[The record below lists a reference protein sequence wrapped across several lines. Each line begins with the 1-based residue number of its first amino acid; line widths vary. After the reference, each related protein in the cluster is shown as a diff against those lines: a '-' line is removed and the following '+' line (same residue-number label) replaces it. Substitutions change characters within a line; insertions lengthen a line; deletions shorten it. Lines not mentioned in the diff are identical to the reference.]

1 MFVCLSVSK
10 ITQKTR
16 MDLDEI
22 VHVDSYRDMDELVN
36 FKPDLD
42 HSPDAGTGKSEI
54 ESRSNRHL
62 TQSRLQVMHCR
73 EILFT
78 PRCSP
83 RAREFPRLLNFFCTT
98 YGCGATGRHTW
109 PIVGFRPIFQYTT
122 YTYWRGPTLQ
132 QRVVLEWFYSV
143 TRRNN
148 FVGGTCAPP
157 SDLLVICL
165 FPVRWYVWCDGVI

>member
-1 MFVCLSVSK
+1 
-10 ITQKTR
+10 

-132 QRVVLEWFYSV
+132 QRVVLEWFYYHASAYWLTRDIDIGILSV
-143 TRRNN
+143 RLSISLSVCR
-148 FVGGTCAPP
+148 P
-157 SDLLVICL
+157 S
-165 FPVRWYVWCDGVI
+165 VRLSITFRYWMKTA